1 MNGNI
6 VAAAF
11 SLALIAGVGLYLA
24 ARETDAEPAER
35 TARTAA
41 NTELEQQV
49 ETLRKENAD
58 LRKRIAELEQVPPAH
73 RREPEREK
81 KDEEPADGELTD
93 KDIEAGFSKYAKSLQ
108 KIIAGKGK
116 DAIAELRALIKKA
129 GPRAIA
135 KVRKHWEDPS
145 EDYIKRLIAAHI
157 LAQSGDPDSLEL
169 IKSTLR
175 DPDGGMIDHRL
186 ASHALAF
193 ADVEGLEPLLT
204 EVARNGK
211 EPGVRANASFGLA
224 MRGVDEGIG
233 LYMSATDD
241 AFDEG
246 QPEAIAYLGGLTL
259 LGEKVN
265 PYVRE
270 RLLSY
275 TNETAVVSL
284 IEIAKANKDT
294 GALEALNKLAYDASR
309 PISVQKAAKG
319 AIKALTKKA
328 PDK

>member
-1 MNGNI
+1 
-6 VAAAF
+6 
-11 SLALIAGVGLYLA
+11 
-24 ARETDAEPAER
+24 
-35 TARTAA
+35 
-41 NTELEQQV
+41 
-49 ETLRKENAD
+49 
-58 LRKRIAELEQVPPAH
+58 
-73 RREPEREK
+73 
-81 KDEEPADGELTD
+81 
-93 KDIEAGFSKYAKSLQ
+93 
-108 KIIAGKGK
+108 
-116 DAIAELRALIKKA
+116 
-129 GPRAIA
+129 
-135 KVRKHWEDPS
+135 
-145 EDYIKRLIAAHI
+145 
-157 LAQSGDPDSLEL
+157 
-169 IKSTLR
+169 
-175 DPDGGMIDHRL
+175 
-186 ASHALAF
+186 
-193 ADVEGLEPLLT
+193 
-204 EVARNGK
+204 
-211 EPGVRANASFGLA
+211 

-294 GALEALNKLAYDASR
+294 GALEALNKLAYDAAR

-319 AIKALTKKA
+319 AIEALTKKA